1 VVAEYRRSTAKAA
14 MATAALA
21 AVMVA
26 GGCGKTAGSGATATK
41 GAHSRSGGK
50 GHPGNATVRAANA
63 SPLHAGGPQLNV
75 RMPPTTK
82 PPVVKRRP
90 VRRGR
95 R

>member
-1 VVAEYRRSTAKAA
+1 VAQHRRSTAKAA
-14 MATAALA
+14 LAMAALA
-21 AVMVA
+21 AVMMA
-26 GGCGKTAGSGATATK
+26 GGCGKTAAATN
-41 GAHSRSGGK
+41 GAHTRSAGK

-63 SPLHAGGPQLNV
+63 NPLRAGGTQLNV
-75 RMPPTTK
+75 KMPPTTK